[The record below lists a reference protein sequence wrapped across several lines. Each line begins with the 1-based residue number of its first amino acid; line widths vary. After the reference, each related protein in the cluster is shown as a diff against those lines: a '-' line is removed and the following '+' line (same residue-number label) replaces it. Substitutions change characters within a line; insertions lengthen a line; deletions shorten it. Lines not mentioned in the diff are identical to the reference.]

1 MKRTSM
7 AKKQKDEQELKTE
20 RPERARLTEEETLKR
35 MESFDERKEQ
45 FVASVR
51 KGKS

>member
-1 MKRTSM
+1 MRKSKRE
-7 AKKQKDEQELKTE
+7 KDAQTVRVEE
-20 RPERARLTEEETLKR
+20 RPKRAQLTEEETLKR
-35 MESFDERKEQ
+35 MESFDQRKEQ